1 MHTERKCN
9 KQSID
14 ISQAKEGKVKQRG
27 LSQRKN
33 LWGTKLP
40 TESWADI
47 AQVYTVVVLT
57 LNTSHINARS
67 VIRVLDV
74 HIAFGDMTLYIQT
87 RGPISASTVENP
99 LMIVGIVVNM
109 EDSMNRLSS
118 SANLKAKELRI
129 QI

>member
-1 MHTERKCN
+1 M
-9 KQSID
+9 
-14 ISQAKEGKVKQRG
+14 
-27 LSQRKN
+27 
-33 LWGTKLP
+33 
-40 TESWADI
+40 
-47 AQVYTVVVLT
+47 
-57 LNTSHINARS
+57 
-67 VIRVLDV
+67 IRVLDV

-109 EDSMNRLSS
+109 EDSMNRLGS

>member
-1 MHTERKCN
+1 MGTRIQKENATNRALTL
-9 KQSID
+9 
-14 ISQAKEGKVKQRG
+14 AKRRESETK
-27 LSQRKN
+27 SQRKN

-40 TESWADI
+40 SESWADI
-47 AQVYTVVVLT
+47 AQIYTEVVLT

-109 EDSMNRLSS
+109 EDSMNHLSS
-118 SANLKAKELRI
+118 SANLKAKELGM

>member
-1 MHTERKCN
+1 M
-9 KQSID
+9 
-14 ISQAKEGKVKQRG
+14 
-27 LSQRKN
+27 
-33 LWGTKLP
+33 
-40 TESWADI
+40 
-47 AQVYTVVVLT
+47 
-57 LNTSHINARS
+57 
-67 VIRVLDV
+67 IRVLDV

-87 RGPISASTVENP
+87 RGPINASTVENP